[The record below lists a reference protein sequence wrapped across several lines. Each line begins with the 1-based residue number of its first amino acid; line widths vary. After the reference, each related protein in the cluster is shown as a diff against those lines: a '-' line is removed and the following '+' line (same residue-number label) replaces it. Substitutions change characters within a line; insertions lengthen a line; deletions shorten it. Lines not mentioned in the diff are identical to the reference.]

1 MVSINSSSPA
11 SLTVTSPAPR
21 PSAIERKIRRLGQDV
36 LRMGAMV
43 ETSFRYSQDVLF
55 RRDLS
60 AVAAITELEKEIDGY
75 YRQIEA
81 DCVLTMTLNA
91 PVAEDCRWL
100 SALMQLIRDLER
112 IGDYAEDLAEIGT
125 KLFAYPIPDCLPEIE
140 SMARDTQMMLAMSL
154 SALVTPNPDAG
165 NQLKVQDNS
174 VDEAYDR
181 LYARLA
187 GQQNVPGA
195 VEPTVLMVLAIRH
208 LERMADH
215 ATNIAQRTSYIV
227 TGQRG

>member
-1 MVSINSSSPA
+1 MVATNSSPQ
-11 SLTVTSPAPR
+11 TSAPN
-21 PSAIERKIRRLGQDV
+21 PSAPSSAIERKIRRLGQDV

-55 RRDLS
+55 RRELS
-60 AVAAITELEKEIDGY
+60 AVTAIAELEKQIDEY

-112 IGDYAEDLAEIGT
+112 IGDYAEDLAEIGVR
-125 KLFAYPIPDCLPEIE
+125 LFAYPVPELLPEIE

-165 NQLKVQDNS
+165 EQLKAQDNS
-174 VDEAYDR
+174 VDDAYDE
-181 LYARLA
+181 LYGKLA

>member
-1 MVSINSSSPA
+1 
-11 SLTVTSPAPR
+11 
-21 PSAIERKIRRLGQDV
+21 
-36 LRMGAMV
+36 MGAMV

-60 AVAAITELEKEIDGY
+60 AVEAIADLETQIDRY

-81 DCVLTMTLNA
+81 DCVMAMTLNA

-125 KLFAYPIPDCLPEIE
+125 KLFAYPVPECLPEVE
-140 SMARDTQMMLAMSL
+140 RMARDTQMMLAMSL

-165 NQLKVQDNS
+165 EQLKVQDNS
-174 VDEAYDR
+174 VDEAYET
-181 LYARLA
+181 LYAKLA

-195 VEPTVLMVLAIRH
+195 VEPTVLLVLAIRH

-227 TGQRG
+227 TGRRG